1 MKARSVEAAATAF
14 PVLEARGANCRDTD
28 LLLDAL
34 DRANLF
40 LLGERAAELH
50 CNGCFLQCR
59 HEKNRDEC
67 PLVASSA
74 NSQSAGRTS

>member
-1 MKARSVEAAATAF
+1 MKARSVEAAATAS

-28 LLLDAL
+28 SLLDAL

-50 CNGCFLQCR
+50 RNGCFLRCR
-59 HEKNRDEC
+59 YKEEPR
-67 PLVASSA
+67 
-74 NSQSAGRTS
+74 